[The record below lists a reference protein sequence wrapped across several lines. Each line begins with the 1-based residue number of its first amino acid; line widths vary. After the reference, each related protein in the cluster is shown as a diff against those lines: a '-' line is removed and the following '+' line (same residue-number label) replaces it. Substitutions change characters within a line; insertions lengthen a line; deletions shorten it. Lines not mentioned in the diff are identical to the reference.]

1 MSVSSSDLDQV
12 SFLQDD
18 NKSNYQ
24 SDLKEGDA
32 VSIHMHSSDDTPNNY
47 ETDFAHFDRNG
58 PLKQTEQTIAK
69 LTKDN
74 FNLKLRIYFLEERIN
89 ASVNKNLIEET
100 MELKSLLNS
109 QESEI
114 NNYLKENSY
123 LNQKNREFEENFYLA
138 IDELEKLKRMNE
150 RYKEENELMLEDQKE
165 SAQKAIAV
173 LIEKKDLILI
183 NDENM
188 EKVEALSKENAKL
201 CLNLE
206 EACKEKKLVEE
217 SFLSLNSKFDVTLN
231 ELQEKTNFLV
241 EVERKNVNLCAEIE
255 SSRKEL
261 ESVNF
266 KVSEFAEKN
275 SRLQAENN
283 KLLSEITEKA
293 EECQILKDE
302 NSELTKK
309 LKLESENQ
317 SKALK
322 GLQENFESKWSDKLD
337 EIKNLEQKN
346 EEYKNAISKLNDGES
361 IFQQKI
367 KQLTAE
373 LENSKTIYDDLTS
386 DNNSLKLE
394 NAAILKKNDTAETK
408 LKLNLNELEK
418 CKSVSM
424 ELKNKNYKINF
435 NNGQLN
441 NDLDLLREEICK
453 RNEMHERLVKEKGE
467 VDFEKQN
474 LETRVK
480 CLEEQLVMR
489 NGSISD
495 LHQQVVQL
503 EKEIQENDTKFQYI
517 SKEISRKNEEI
528 IAKDELICD
537 YKLNISRYLERIGVL
552 ESNIEKTASDVINTN
567 EGLKIRFEERK
578 AFELEIANLNSELLT
593 REKEIGRL
601 KNSNASLNR
610 DLESY
615 LEENDILQEK
625 INLLSTKLQDNENAK
640 NSLNNLLEEYVSK
653 SKKREENE
661 TQLKAEAEKQLLDC
675 EQKICDIQN
684 RNATDLK
691 LLVESNG
698 ELVQKISLLEE
709 EIDTLQHEKK
719 HLTLQIGD
727 LMNDLCSSNSLL
739 AEKENNFKD
748 TTDSAKLRISE
759 LQNEKDELSKSIFEL
774 NEKVELLKKEK
785 GDMETEY
792 FTVNK
797 EVMELKEQ
805 LSESTQKNSEIS
817 AEINAMMLKNQAE
830 SNAGRENLESLN
842 QTVEDLRSCNNAL
855 SSKVESLT
863 LKSQEF
869 AKLEKDFDTVS
880 VEKANLIKDL
890 ETKHFMELNSVQ
902 QNLERLNEELV
913 KSQLSYQDLK
923 NEFNN
928 LQSLNSTEIQRL
940 LGELKLM
947 TEQVNLLES
956 ENKNLLDELN
966 TLKASQLQVYF
977 MLMMYCHA
985 NNAKEKN
992 ISSNEVNNLA
1002 AQLELIES
1010 EKGLLL
1016 ANIDSLNSQLFVER
1030 EHWTTSKV
1038 EMEEKL
1044 SFLESKNCDILT
1056 KNENQKVEY
1065 ETVIQELNQLKSESK
1080 ASVREMHILEE
1091 ELIML
1096 KLSKAEAETDFKNK
1110 IQVISSQLDEAK
1122 EAKLQADVELNSKN
1136 RELKK
1141 LREEIENLSKLMD
1154 VLKSSGSDSEKLDQ
1168 KLKLLEQ
1175 QLASKEQEI
1184 CCLESKLKTEGNIKK
1199 KMEIYHK
1206 TLKESIKNSE
1216 EEIAGLKTSNTL
1228 LEEQLQKLANE
1239 ISYIQNNNAEL
1250 KAEVVEKESAFVLL
1264 TESYDELYSQNS
1276 KLIKENEDLEF
1287 FKMKN
1292 EASIPDLKAK
1302 VDLLQSEIKSLN
1314 GIIIDHVNCLNQKNV
1329 LLEEKA
1335 AELNKANDA
1344 FNEHVSNLEA
1354 KLSNIDNMRMQEN
1367 EINSELKMNL
1377 KNFEDEILEKSKEMH
1392 TEKKSV
1398 EICNAEILQLK
1409 NLLDDKDIDLLKE
1422 AESVRE
1428 LQSKLDK
1435 NVIEVE
1441 ELKNL
1446 LAARDLEINE
1456 KKNLIADFELNSFQK
1471 KSLLEDLETINERRI
1486 SEIGSLEEKLIQK
1499 DEAEKTLKESYR
1511 KLELNLGTLQ
1521 LELEK
1526 EKDKTHSVAEKQF
1539 EVIDELKKKLS
1550 AVENENFLLTESIKT
1565 FITDKDASKLELTQ
1579 ITAEYKN
1586 QSEVLNSMQNQL
1598 SLQKKELALKKKEI
1612 THLEGQLSS
1621 VLSQLK
1627 DITKQLNENIQRNAL
1642 RSAEEQEKVLQFIDS
1657 KLSDILGIPIE
1668 RNSAEN
1674 LTKSHIEAK
1683 LNSLTELRESFCS
1696 KVLNLQQ
1703 QMLDEKKIWEDIF
1716 KKYEK
1721 KCNSWNQGLNDV
1733 KLNVKELK
1741 REKSNLKKEKFLL
1754 NKENAE
1760 LKMEISEKEK
1770 AISEQKSQ
1778 FLILKNKFK
1787 ETSAKISNSGGGL
1800 ITSDDVIYIREEN
1813 LKQVKNYE
1821 LEISTLKNQAL
1832 IEKEG
1837 AEERVKELLKE
1848 NRELINKNELC
1859 KRKINFLE
1867 EIRKNSLPELS
1878 NNSFHNDSH
1887 LLQNEK
1893 LKQDLTQ
1900 RDMKLQQLESKIEQ
1914 FTKQATKLIKE
1925 SEKLKQQLKRRDKLS
1940 NFVNNTITQFQGLYL
1955 RKDKINEALF
1965 NEKAQM
1971 LHMNFVKYG
1980 EKLNQDILK
1989 SAIEVK

>member
-1 MSVSSSDLDQV
+1 ML
-12 SFLQDD
+12 
-18 NKSNYQ
+18 
-24 SDLKEGDA
+24 
-32 VSIHMHSSDDTPNNY
+32 
-47 ETDFAHFDRNG
+47 
-58 PLKQTEQTIAK
+58 
-69 LTKDN
+69 
-74 FNLKLRIYFLEERIN
+74 
-89 ASVNKNLIEET
+89 T

-241 EVERKNVNLCAEIE
+241 EVEGKNVNLCAEIE

-675 EQKICDIQN
+675 EQVY
-684 RNATDLK
+684 LK

-792 FTVNK
+792 FTINK

-863 LKSQEF
+863 LKSQENDVLKMKF

-1175 QLASKEQEI
+1175 QLASKEQET

-1228 LEEQLQKLANE
+1228 LEEKLANE

-1354 KLSNIDNMRMQEN
+1354 KLSN
-1367 EINSELKMNL
+1367 NL
-1377 KNFEDEILEKSKEMH
+1377 KNLEDEILEKSKEMH

-1409 NLLDDKDIDLLKE
+1409 NLLDDKDKDLLKE

-1579 ITAEYKN
+1579 ITA
-1586 QSEVLNSMQNQL
+1586 
-1598 SLQKKELALKKKEI
+1598 
-1612 THLEGQLSS
+1612 
-1621 VLSQLK
+1621 
-1627 DITKQLNENIQRNAL
+1627 RNAL